1 MPFGRNAR
9 IQLEHG
15 GLNESTEHYQT
26 VTYWYGSPGASL
38 VPTDALQI
46 GDADSERRMATIHR
60 RRRTLTPSPHDT
72 SGERTRSASPGAK
85 MDRAADPDDFAE
97 YAFAAVAGQPYTIWV
112 RGKNLDGKNTSDA
125 FWMQFDDEIGTTRL
139 AASYAH
145 PKGFGNWLDRFPAG
159 SYAWSSALPQDPPQT
174 VTFHRGGQHRLR
186 IQPRHPH
193 HRLEQ
198 IWLSTT
204 QKTLPEPS
212 QRAPKPGA
220 SPREIVLDATDAV
233 RVRGRIKPLDDAQ
246 AAAGRALAIDGHATS
261 AAPASAIAV
270 FPPHSDRGRKTT
282 GVSEFTLKLDP
293 KNVGVMLRR
302 KLDYAFPN
310 QRAEILVADASR
322 PGIDV
327 VESDWKPAGVWYLAG
342 SNTCVYSNPKEELGA
357 TVHKAQTSNRR
368 FRDDEFLVP
377 LDLTAGRSAI
387 RVRVRFTPVRR
398 PLFPGVPLAELAWSE
413 IQYTAYCW
421 VMPDPPERPGE

>member
-15 GLNESTEHYQT
+15 GLNESTEHYRT

-38 VPTDALQI
+38 VPTDTLQI
-46 GDADSERRMATIHR
+46 GDADSERAHRYHSPQASDPYTITSR
-60 RRRTLTPSPHDT
+60 YEWGTDT
-72 SGERTRSASPGAK
+72 IRLPGRE
-85 MDRAADPDDFAE
+85 DGPRANPDDFAE
-97 YAFAAVAGQPYTIWV
+97 YEFAAVAGQPYTIWV

-159 SYAWSSALPQDPPQT
+159 RYAWSSALPQDPPQT
-174 VTFHRGGQHRLR
+174 VTFNRGGQHRLR

-212 QRAPKPGA
+212 QRAPKPGEG
-220 SPREIVLDATDAV
+220 PGEVVLDAADAV
-233 RVRGRIKPLDDAQ
+233 RVRGRIKPVDDAQ
-246 AAAGRALAIDGHATS
+246 AAAGRALEIDGNATS
-261 AAPASAIAV
+261 TDPASAVAV

-282 GVSEFTLKLDP
+282 GVSEFTSEARSQERRCDAQAQARLRVPQPARGNPYRRREPARHRSWRIRLEAGRRLVPRRVEYLRLLQPERGARRHRAQGANLQPPFPRRRVPGAARSDRRPFRDP
-293 KNVGVMLRR
+293 RPRSLHTGGK
-302 KLDYAFPN
+302 APFPGAPYRN
-310 QRAEILVADASR
+310 WPGAKSSTQRT
-322 PGIDV
+322 
-327 VESDWKPAGVWYLAG
+327 AG
-342 SNTCVYSNPKEELGA
+342 SC
-357 TVHKAQTSNRR
+357 
-368 FRDDEFLVP
+368 
-377 LDLTAGRSAI
+377 RS
-387 RVRVRFTPVRR
+387 
-398 PLFPGVPLAELAWSE
+398 E
-413 IQYTAYCW
+413 
-421 VMPDPPERPGE
+421 